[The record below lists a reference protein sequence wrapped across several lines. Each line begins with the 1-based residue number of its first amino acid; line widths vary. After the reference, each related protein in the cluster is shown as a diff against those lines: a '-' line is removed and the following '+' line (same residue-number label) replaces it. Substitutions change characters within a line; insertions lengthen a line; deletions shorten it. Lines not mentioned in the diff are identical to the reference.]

1 MDIAKYQDQLE
12 NRFKRYASIDTQ
24 SDASSETTPSTKKQ
38 FDLLHL
44 LEGELK
50 EMGAQEVTLDEN
62 GYLYAT
68 LPSNVNKDVPVICF
82 CSHVDTAPDASGTGV
97 KPITHKNYQG
107 QDLPLPDDPSVIISP
122 NDFPHLNNCIGH
134 DIISASGKTLLGSD
148 DKSGVASIMQMA
160 QVLID
165 HPEIPHG
172 KIRILFTPDEE
183 IGRGV
188 DKVNMEFLNA
198 QFGYTLD
205 GGAPGSLED
214 ETFSADAVVINI
226 KGVSIHP
233 GYAKGQ
239 MENAIKI
246 ASSIVDR
253 LPSHTLCPEATE
265 GKEGFIHP
273 TSISGELGQS
283 KLEFIIRSFETPKLK
298 EYETLLE
305 DIVRTVLVDYPNSTY
320 TFEVIEQ
327 YRNMKEVL
335 DQYPQVTSYA
345 EEAIRRAGLTV
356 TKEAIRG
363 GTDGSRL
370 SFMGL
375 PCPNIFAGMQGIH
388 SKREWVS
395 LQDMMKAVET
405 ILHLCQ
411 IWAEKSA

>member
-1 MDIAKYQDQLE
+1 MEIQQYQNTLE
-12 NRFKRYASIDTQ
+12 ERFKNYTRIDTQ
-24 SDASSETTPSTKKQ
+24 SDATSSTTPSTAKQ
-38 FDLLHL
+38 FDLLRL
-44 LEGELK
+44 LEKELK
-50 EMGAQEVTLDEN
+50 DMGAKEVILDEN

-68 LPSNVNKDVPVICF
+68 IPSNVKVDVPVICF

-97 KPITHKNYQG
+97 KPITHNNYQG
-107 QDLPLPDDPSVIISP
+107 QDITLPDDPSIVISP
-122 NDFPHLNNCIGH
+122 NDFPHLKNCIGH

-148 DKSGVASIMQMA
+148 DKSGVSIIMQMA
-160 QVLID
+160 QILLEN
-165 HPEIPHG
+165 PSIPHG

-188 DKVNMEFLNA
+188 DKVNMELLGA
-198 QFGYTLD
+198 DFGYTLD

-214 ETFSADAVVINI
+214 ETFSADAVNIHI

-239 MENAIKI
+239 MEHAIKI
-246 ASSIVDR
+246 AAEIISR
-253 LPSHTLCPEATE
+253 LPHHTLCPESTS

-273 TSISGELGQS
+273 TGISGELGQAQ
-283 KLEFIIRSFETPKLK
+283 LEFIIRSFETPKLK
-298 EYETLLE
+298 VYESLLE
-305 DIVRTVLVDYPNSTY
+305 DIVKTVLMDYPNSSY
-320 TFEVIEQ
+320 QMEVTEQ

-335 DQYPQVTSYA
+335 DNFPQVTAYA
-345 EEAIRRAGLTV
+345 EEAIRRSGLKV
-356 TKEAIRG
+356 VKEAIRG

-405 ILHLCQ
+405 ILHLGS
-411 IWAEKSA
+411 IWAEKH

>member
-1 MDIAKYQDQLE
+1 MDIKKYQNQLE
-12 NRFKRYASIDTQ
+12 DRFKRYASIDTQ
-24 SDASSETTPSTKKQ
+24 SDAGSETTPSTSKQ
-38 FDLLHL
+38 FDLLNL
-44 LEGELK
+44 LERELK
-50 EMGAQEVTLDEN
+50 EMGVREVSLDEN

-68 LPSNVNKDVPVICF
+68 IPSNVDKAVPVICF

-97 KPITHKNYQG
+97 KPITHKDYKG
-107 QDLPLPDDPSVIISP
+107 QDIPLPDDSSVIISP
-122 NDFPHLNNCIGH
+122 EDFPHLNACIGH
-134 DIISASGKTLLGSD
+134 DIITASGTTLLGAD
-148 DKSGVASIMQMA
+148 DKAGVASIMQLA
-160 QVLID
+160 QILLD
-165 HPEIPHG
+165 HPELKHG

-188 DKVNMEFLNA
+188 DKVNMDFLSA
-198 QFGYTLD
+198 DFGYTLD
-205 GGAPGSLED
+205 GGEPGSLED
-214 ETFSADAVVINI
+214 ETFSADAVKINI

-246 ASSIVDR
+246 ASAIIDR

-273 TSISGELGQS
+273 TSIRGELGQAQ
-283 KLEFIIRSFETPKLK
+283 LEFIIRSFETPKLK
-298 EYETLLE
+298 TYEGLLE
-305 DIVRTVLVDYPNSTY
+305 DIVKTVLLDYPNSTY
-320 TFEVIEQ
+320 EFEVVEQ

-335 DQYPQVTSYA
+335 DQYPQVIQYA
-345 EEAIRRAGLTV
+345 EEAIQRAGLKL

-395 LQDMMKAVET
+395 LQDMLKAVET
-405 ILHLCQ
+405 IVHLSQ
-411 IWAEKSA
+411 IWAEHSA